1 MRPRFFRS
9 SADMRSWLD
18 QNHGATSELW
28 VGLYK
33 KGSGKKGITYSEA
46 VDEALCFGWIDG
58 LTKSIDESRWM
69 IRFTP
74 RKKKSNWSA
83 ANIRRF
89 GELRGEGRVTVAGR
103 EAFERRDIGSL
114 AG

>member
-1 MRPRFFRS
+1 MKPRFFRS
-9 SADMRSWLD
+9 PTEMRSWLE
-18 QNHGATSELW
+18 QNHAATSELW

-33 KGSGKKGITYSEA
+33 KGSGKKGITYPEA

-74 RKKKSNWSA
+74 RREKSNWSA
-83 ANIRRF
+83 VNIKRF
-89 GELRGEGRVTVAGR
+89 GELQAEDRVAPPGL
-103 EAFERRDIGSL
+103 EAFERRQRG
-114 AG
+114 GTV